1 MGRIDFFEV
10 MTMDTLVLPH
20 KLTLDE
26 RKKLTVT
33 GVTEVLSFD
42 ETYIL
47 LTTTLGRLEIQGE
60 GLSVKNLSLDG
71 GLFAV
76 EGEVCAL
83 YYTQSREKRS
93 FWERLSR

>member
-10 MTMDTLVLPH
+10 MTMEALVLPH

-42 ETYIL
+42 EAYIL

-71 GLFAV
+71 GLFTV
-76 EGEVCAL
+76 EGEVSAL
-83 YYTQSREKRS
+83 YYTQHREKRS

>member
-1 MGRIDFFEV
+1 MGGIDFFEV
-10 MTMDTLVLPH
+10 MNMEALVLPH

-42 ETYIL
+42 ENYVL
-47 LTTTLGRLEIQGE
+47 LTTTLGKLEIQGE
-60 GLSVKNLSLDG
+60 QLSVKNLSLDG
-71 GLFAV
+71 GLFTV
-76 EGEVCAL
+76 EGEISAL